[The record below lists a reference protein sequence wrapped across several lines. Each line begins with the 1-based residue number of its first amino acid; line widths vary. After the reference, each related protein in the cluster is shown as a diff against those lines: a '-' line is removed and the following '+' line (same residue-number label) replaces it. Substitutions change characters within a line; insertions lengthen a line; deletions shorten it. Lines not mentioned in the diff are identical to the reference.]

1 VTPPVALTIAATDSS
16 GGAGIAADLATFAAL
31 GVHGTCVVT
40 AVTAQDT
47 TGVHAIHPIPLNV
60 VAAQLDAV
68 LADLDPAVIKTGM
81 LATPAIVRL
90 VAERC
95 AGRTIV
101 VDPVLRASTGAELA
115 TADVIDAYREH
126 LLPVATVITPNAEE
140 DRALGNPRNELT
152 MVTSPGNVAVSYG
165 ATGGGFCLTGPVI
178 ETANDHG
185 TGCTFA
191 AALAAR
197 LALGDDA
204 MEAATRAHAFVAHQ
218 LNLSRDWSLGSGR
231 GPIAHIHAG
240 SGFEGRPPGAHLN
253 HRSTGEDE

>member
-1 VTPPVALTIAATDSS
+1 VTPPVVLAIAATDSG
-16 GGAGIAADLATFAAL
+16 GGAGLAADLATFAAL

-47 TGVHAIHPIPLNV
+47 TGVHAIHPIPLDV

-68 LADLDPAVIKTGM
+68 LKDLDPAVIKTGM
-81 LATPAIVRL
+81 LATAAIVEL

-115 TADVIDAYREH
+115 TADVIAAYREH
-126 LLPVATVITPNAEE
+126 LLPIATVITPNADE

-152 MVTSPGNVAVSYG
+152 MVTSPGNVAVSHG

-178 ETANDHG
+178 ETTNDHG

-204 MEAATRAHAFVAHQ
+204 MEAATRAHAFVAQQ
-218 LNLSRDWSLGSGR
+218 LTLSRDWTLGSGR
-231 GPIAHIHAG
+231 GPIAHI
-240 SGFEGRPPGAHLN
+240 
-253 HRSTGEDE
+253 STSHPQGVTT

>member
-1 VTPPVALTIAATDSS
+1 MTTPPVVLAIAATDSG
-16 GGAGIAADLATFAAL
+16 GGAGLAADLATFAAL
-31 GVHGTCVVT
+31 GVHGACVVT

-47 TGVHAIHPIPLNV
+47 TAVQAIHPLPLEV

-68 LADLDPAVIKTGM
+68 LNDLDPAVIKTGM
-81 LATPAIVRL
+81 LATPAIVEL

-115 TADVIDAYREH
+115 TADVIEAYRDH
-126 LLPVATVITPNAEE
+126 LLPVAAVITPNADE
-140 DRALGNPRNELT
+140 DNALGNPRNDVT

-165 ATGGGFCLTGPVI
+165 ATGGGFCLTGPVV
-178 ETANDHG
+178 ETTNDHG

-197 LALGDDA
+197 LALGDDV
-204 MEAATRAHAFVAHQ
+204 MEAATRAQSYVAHQ
-218 LNLSRDWSLGSGR
+218 LTLSRDWDLGSGR
-231 GPIAHIHAG
+231 GPIAHL
-240 SGFEGRPPGAHLN
+240 SMTTQPGA
-253 HRSTGEDE
+253 EK

>member
-1 VTPPVALTIAATDSS
+1 MTPPVVLAIAATDSG
-16 GGAGIAADLATFAAL
+16 GGAGLAADLATFAAL
-31 GVHGTCVVT
+31 GVHGTCVIT

-47 TGVHAIHPIPLNV
+47 TGVHAIHPIPLDV

-68 LADLDPAVIKTGM
+68 LKDLDPAVIKTGM
-81 LATPAIVRL
+81 LATAAIVEL

-115 TADVIDAYREH
+115 TADVIAAYREH
-126 LLPVATVITPNAEE
+126 LLPIATVITPNTDE
-140 DRALGNPRNELT
+140 DRTLGNPRNELT
-152 MVTSPGNVAVSYG
+152 MVTSPGNVAVSHG

-178 ETANDHG
+178 ETTNDHG

-204 MEAATRAHAFVAHQ
+204 MEAATRAHAFVAQQ
-218 LNLSRDWSLGSGR
+218 LTLSRDWTLGSGR
-231 GPIAHIHAG
+231 GPIAHI
-240 SGFEGRPPGAHLN
+240 
-253 HRSTGEDE
+253 STGSTTELSCHPQGVTT

>member
-1 VTPPVALTIAATDSS
+1 MTTPPVALTIAATDSG
-16 GGAGIAADLATFAAL
+16 GGAGLAADLATFAAL

-47 TGVHAIHPIPLNV
+47 TGVHAIHPIPIEI

-68 LADLDPAVIKTGM
+68 LEDLSPAVIKTGM
-81 LATPAIVRL
+81 LATPATVRL

-115 TADVIDAYREH
+115 TADVIDAYREY
-126 LLPVATVITPNAEE
+126 LLPVATVITPNADE
-140 DRALGNPRNELT
+140 DRALGNPRNDLT

-218 LNLSRDWSLGSGR
+218 LSLSRDWALGSGR
-231 GPIAHIHAG
+231 GPIAHIFLTA
-240 SGFEGRPPGAHLN
+240 EL
-253 HRSTGEDE
+253 GEDE

>member
-1 VTPPVALTIAATDSS
+1 MTTPPVVLAIAATDSG
-16 GGAGIAADLATFAAL
+16 GGAGLAADLATFAAL
-31 GVHGTCVVT
+31 GVHGACVVT

-47 TGVHAIHPIPLNV
+47 TAVHAIHPIPLDI

-68 LADLDPAVIKTGM
+68 LRDFDPAVIKTGM
-81 LATPAIVRL
+81 LATPEVVKL

-126 LLPVATVITPNAEE
+126 LLPVAAVITPNADE
-140 DRALGNPRNELT
+140 DRMLGNPRNELT
-152 MVTSPGNVAVSYG
+152 MVTSPGNVAVSNG

-178 ETANDHG
+178 DTTNDHG

-218 LNLSRDWSLGSGR
+218 LTLSRDWSLGSGR
-231 GPIAHIHAG
+231 GPIAHISMTA
-240 SGFEGRPPGAHLN
+240 E
-253 HRSTGEDE
+253 TGVKP

>member
-1 VTPPVALTIAATDSS
+1 MTPPVVLSIAATDSG
-16 GGAGIAADLATFAAL
+16 GGAGLAADLATFAAL

-47 TGVHAIHPIPLNV
+47 RAVRAIHPVPVDI

-68 LADLDPAVIKTGM
+68 LTDFDPRVIKTGM
-81 LATPAIVRL
+81 LATPETVRL
-90 VAERC
+90 VADRC

-115 TADVIDAYREH
+115 TAEVVDAYREY
-126 LLPVATVITPNAEE
+126 LLPLATVITPNAEE
-140 DRALGNPRNELT
+140 DEVLGNPRNELT
-152 MVTSPGNVAVSYG
+152 MVTSPGSVAVSHG
-165 ATGGGFCLTGPVI
+165 ATGGGFCLSGPVI
-178 ETANDHG
+178 DTANDHG

-204 MEAATRAHAFVAHQ
+204 MEAATRAHAFVAQQ
-218 LNLSRDWSLGSGR
+218 LTISRDWTLGSGR
-231 GPIAHIHAG
+231 GPIAHVFAQ
-240 SGFEGRPPGAHLN
+240 PGA
-253 HRSTGEDE
+253 EK